1 MKNLV
6 KVLFAMTIAVFALS
20 SCNCYKKMGKKADS
34 VEYSCTP
41 EVLVLNNGVVAAEV
55 TVKFP
60 PKYFKEKAVL
70 KITPVLVFE
79 GGEIAGTAKYL
90 QGEKVDDN
98 YTVISY
104 ANGGSYTQT
113 VVFPYD
119 ERAKISTLELRTEF
133 KCSGKCSD
141 KYNEFAQAAIEP
153 VVVAKGINT
162 MQKELDYTEGMQ
174 YMADN
179 FKKSETVSAKTEILY
194 KIGDSRVAKNALS
207 DEQTELFKQFVLEN
221 KDKENSQ
228 ANKIYVKGYAS
239 PDGPEKF
246 NDKLSAKRSET
257 GKKAIEKQMEDI
269 EGLTFDAASYGED
282 WDGFQELVAA
292 SDIED
297 KDLIL
302 QVLKLYDSPAT
313 RETEIKNMSAVYSTL
328 KDEVLPKLRRSQ
340 IISTAELAS
349 KSDDELKAIVESNVN
364 DLECEEMLYVA
375 TLYKGDPETQSKIY
389 AACAKK
395 YNDARAYNNLGIAL
409 AEMGQ
414 YDKAADAFKKAA
426 KLTSSSELNNN
437 LAMINLAQGDVQE
450 AKKYAASA
458 STEAKALLAASEGNY
473 TDAANKLEGYN
484 AALAE
489 YMNGNLAAAKK
500 ALQGDTSAKAEYL
513 RAVIAS
519 KEGDVNSAAAYLKSA
534 IAKDKSLA
542 AKAEKDINLVNVYK
556 TL

>member
-1 MKNLV
+1 
-6 KVLFAMTIAVFALS
+6 
-20 SCNCYKKMGKKADS
+20 
-34 VEYSCTP
+34 
-41 EVLVLNNGVVAAEV
+41 
-55 TVKFP
+55 
-60 PKYFKEKAVL
+60 
-70 KITPVLVFE
+70 
-79 GGEIAGTAKYL
+79 
-90 QGEKVDDN
+90 
-98 YTVISY
+98 
-104 ANGGSYTQT
+104 
-113 VVFPYD
+113 
-119 ERAKISTLELRTEF
+119 
-133 KCSGKCSD
+133 
-141 KYNEFAQAAIEP
+141 
-153 VVVAKGINT
+153 

-282 WDGFQELVAA
+282 WEGFQELVAA